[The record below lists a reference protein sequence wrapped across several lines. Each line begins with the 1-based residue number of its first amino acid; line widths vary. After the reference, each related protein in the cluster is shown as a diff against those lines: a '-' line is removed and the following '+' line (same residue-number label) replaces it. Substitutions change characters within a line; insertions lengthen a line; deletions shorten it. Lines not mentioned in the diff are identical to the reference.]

1 VNFIVRPGEGLR
13 VATPAQQMLA
23 AVLAG
28 DAGTVGELLDAD
40 PHLADLADRRPGRFS
55 VLHLAARRG
64 HLAVAELLLAAGAT
78 VNRWSH
84 DGLVPLHMAA
94 LGGHLE
100 VARALIA
107 AGAET
112 RATDNGGHS
121 VLCAAKVGGNQA
133 LISLLRTLPRP
144 DWGLI
149 HARGYLH
156 GRPRVT

>member
-1 VNFIVRPGEGLR
+1 M
-13 VATPAQQMLA
+13 ATPAQEMLA

-28 DAGTVGELLDAD
+28 DAATVAALLDAD
-40 PHLADLADRRPGRFS
+40 PQLANLAERGPDRFS

-64 HLAVAELLLAAGAT
+64 YLDVVELLLAAGA
-78 VNRWSH
+78 NASRFSH
-84 DGLVPLHMAA
+84 DGSTPLHEAA

-100 VARALIA
+100 VARTLIR

-121 VLCAAKVGGNQA
+121 VFCAAKVGGNRE
-133 LISLLRTLPRP
+133 LMELLKQYPLADGTAY
-144 DWGLI
+144 
-149 HARGYLH
+149 ARGYLY